1 MYIDELRKSKDKPQ
15 VAFHEFALSTGTYQN
30 HLFCFFEGKD
40 NAYYVPRIKRF
51 TNDYYTIKCGNKDAV
66 LSVHAIIVNKSEYGK
81 YKLGFFI
88 DRDFDKSIGTK
99 IPPIF
104 ETPCYSIENLY
115 VSLNVFKDILINEFH
130 LSETTDKQLFDD
142 LLNLYEMRQ
151 KEFHSAILLLNAWYS
166 CLIDKKNQE
175 GIKTGVSFKDSNLNE
190 FISINLHN
198 VTKNYDIRSLKDKF
212 PNAIEIDEDT
222 LNQKIKLFESVEQ
235 HKVFRGKYEMDFL
248 LKIIK
253 EMLLDS
259 YKTKSIVKEKIRF
272 SFGDGSSLNQEQL
285 LNIFEAYAETP
296 QILTDY
302 MEIVTKE
309 IIIYS

>member
-15 VAFHEFALSTGTYQN
+15 VAFLEFALSTGTHQN

-40 NAYYVPRIKRF
+40 NVYYVPRIKRF
-51 TNDYYTIKCGNKDAV
+51 TNDYYIIKCGNKDAV
-66 LSVHAIIVNKSEYGK
+66 LSVYAIIVNKPEYGK

-88 DRDFDKSIGTK
+88 DRDFDKSIGPK

-130 LSETTDKQLFDD
+130 LSKITDKQLFDD

-175 GIKTGVSFKDSNLNE
+175 EIETVVSFNDLNLNE
-190 FISINLHN
+190 FIRINLHN
-198 VTKNYDIRSLKDKF
+198 VTQNYDICSLKDKF
-212 PNAIEIDEDT
+212 PNAIEIDEAT
-222 LNQKIKLFESVEQ
+222 LNQKIELFESVEQ

-253 EMLLDS
+253 EILLDS
-259 YKTKSIVKEKIRF
+259 YKTKSVIKEKFRF

-302 MEIVTKE
+302 MEIVTK
-309 IIIYS
+309 

>member
-1 MYIDELRKSKDKPQ
+1 MYIDELRKSKNKPQ
-15 VAFHEFALSTGTYQN
+15 VAFHEFALATGTRQN

-66 LSVHAIIVNKSEYGK
+66 LSVYAIIVNKPEYRK

-88 DRDFDKSIGTK
+88 DRDFDKSIGSKT
-99 IPPIF
+99 PPIF

-115 VSLNVFKDILINEFH
+115 VSLSVFKDILMNEFH
-130 LSETTDKQLFDD
+130 LSEITDKQLYND
-142 LLNLYEMRQ
+142 LSDLYETRQ
-151 KEFHSAILLLNAWYS
+151 KEFHSAVLLLNAWYS
-166 CLIDKKNQE
+166 CLIDKKNSE
-175 GIKTGVSFKDSNLNE
+175 GIKTGVSFRDLNLNE
-190 FISINLHN
+190 CVHINLHN
-198 VTKNYDIRSLKDKF
+198 VTQNYNIQSLKDKF
-212 PNAIEIDEDT
+212 PNAIEIDEAT
-222 LNQKIKLFESVEQ
+222 LNQKIELFKLLEH

-259 YKTKSIVKEKIRF
+259 YKTKSVIKDKIRF
-272 SFGDGSSLNQEQL
+272 SFGDGSSLSQEQL

-296 QILTDY
+296 YTLTEY
-302 MEIVTKE
+302 IKTVTEAKE
-309 IIIYS
+309 